1 MIVKTKI
8 EFEFDTS
15 HMDEEL
21 LAEFNSDPVKFEEE
35 TIQYAIDNMV
45 DDIYNMVKYNEVS
58 DAIRIEV
65 IK

>member
-8 EFEFDTS
+8 EFTWDTDDFD
-15 HMDEEL
+15 ERL
-21 LAEFNSDPVKFEEE
+21 LAEFSSDPVKFEEE
-35 TIQYAIDNMV
+35 TIQYAIDCMV
-45 DDIYNMVKYNEVS
+45 DDVYNMVKYNEVT